1 MTQIDNAF
9 EAGVHVG
16 RHIPLTLGNC
26 VHTHNKE
33 VKKILTLKIFFGG
46 GGHDKIMQ
54 YVTLILFLGISN
66 HKNQKE
72 LQPQ

>member
-16 RHIPLTLGNC
+16 RRIPLTLGNC

-33 VKKILTLKIFFGG
+33 VKKILTLKTFFGG
-46 GGHDKIMQ
+46 GG
-54 YVTLILFLGISN
+54 LGARQNYAVRNTNFNFGHHQS
-66 HKNQKE
+66 
-72 LQPQ
+72 